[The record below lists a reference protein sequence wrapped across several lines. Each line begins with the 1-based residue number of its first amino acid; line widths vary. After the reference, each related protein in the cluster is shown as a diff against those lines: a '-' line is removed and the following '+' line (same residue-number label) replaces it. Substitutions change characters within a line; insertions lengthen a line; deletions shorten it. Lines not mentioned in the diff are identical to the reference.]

1 MRKLIVL
8 GLIVTLAGCGQR
20 APAPYS
26 NSGPL
31 IVRSAATASGPI
43 SRACMASPRKGKSAQ
58 LCGCIQAAADQTLSR
73 SQQNRATQFYI
84 DPHKAQEVR
93 QSDRRSDEEF
103 WKAYRAY
110 GERAEQM
117 CG

>member
-1 MRKLIVL
+1 MKKLIFL
-8 GLIVTLAGCGQR
+8 GVILTLAGCGQR
-20 APAPYS
+20 APAPYG

-31 IVRSAATASGPI
+31 IIRGASTASGPI
-43 SRACMASPRKGKSAQ
+43 SRACMASTRKGKSSQ
-58 LCGCIQAAADQTLSR
+58 LCGCIQSAANQTLTPG
-73 SQQNRATQFYI
+73 QQNRATQFYM

-93 QSDRRSDEEF
+93 QSDRRGDEEF

-117 CG
+117 CS